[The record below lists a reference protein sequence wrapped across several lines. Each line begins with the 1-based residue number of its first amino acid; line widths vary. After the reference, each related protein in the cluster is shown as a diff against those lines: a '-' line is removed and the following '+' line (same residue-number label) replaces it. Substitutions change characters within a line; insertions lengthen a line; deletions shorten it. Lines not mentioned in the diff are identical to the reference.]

1 MDSGRHDADGWD
13 LASSVGATATMSA
26 AVRALV
32 TRTDPDR
39 LDDPFAEPLVRAV
52 GVDVLTRLARGEVAA
67 DGGSGPD
74 GAVEQ
79 LWLDIAVVRTRFYDE
94 YFLAAAAAGIRQV
107 VILAA
112 GLDSRA
118 YRLSWPAGTVLY
130 EVDQPDVLEFKT
142 RTLGGLGAMPVAE
155 RRPVGAD
162 LREDWPTSLR
172 ANGFDPSRP
181 TAWAAEGLL
190 GYLPAEAQ
198 DRLLD
203 TVTGLSAPGSR
214 LATESR
220 PNPKPGDDGRTRQH
234 LDRIA
239 QRWRAEG
246 FDSDMARLRYY
257 GDRNEAA
264 PYLAD
269 RGWTLR
275 TTTIRELFAANGFDS
290 LGDDEARMGDTRYLT
305 GSLP

>member
-1 MDSGRHDADGWD
+1 
-13 LASSVGATATMSA
+13 MSA

-52 GVDVLTRLARGEVAA
+52 GVDVLTRLARGAVAA

-130 EVDQPDVLEFKT
+130 EVDQPSVLEFKT
-142 RTLGGLGAMPVAE
+142 RALAEFGAAPVAD

-172 ANGFDPSRP
+172 ANGFDSSRP
-181 TAWAAEGLL
+181 TAWTAEGLL
-190 GYLPAEAQ
+190 GYLPADAQ

-203 TVTGLSAPGSR
+203 TVTELSAPGSR

-239 QRWRAEG
+239 QRWRTEG
-246 FDSDMARLRYY
+246 FDADLARLRYY

-264 PYLAD
+264 RHLAD

-290 LGDDEARMGDTRYLT
+290 LGDDEARMADTRYLT
-305 GSLP
+305 GSLR